1 MTGTLTPVRP
11 LGPLP
16 LRLRVSTCIR
26 ESQET
31 ARRGNVW
38 FVDGPSVHQPTVT
51 CITDAIVQHANPSRF
66 HEGVVLPLG
75 TVEVVHSAQLC
86 QLCQP
91 TRRPRSGRLYEWRTN
106 SCKSLPHEANQGF
119 SRHRLSLS
127 MSGISCLRQ
136 PNGASPP
143 LSGLGILA
151 KVARF
156 LVPTCAERS
165 EMGKKTAGRQQWTLS
180 VRFQLIAHQIH
191 SRLLTDT

>member
-31 ARRGNVW
+31 ARRGIVW

-75 TVEVVHSAQLC
+75 TVEVVHLAAVKMSAQELGTFGPAC
-86 QLCQP
+86 SKP
-91 TRRPRSGRLYEWRTN
+91 TGSVWGIFG
-106 SCKSLPHEANQGF
+106 SSKSRG
-119 SRHRLSLS
+119 
-127 MSGISCLRQ
+127 
-136 PNGASPP
+136 
-143 LSGLGILA
+143 
-151 KVARF
+151 
-156 LVPTCAERS
+156 
-165 EMGKKTAGRQQWTLS
+165 
-180 VRFQLIAHQIH
+180 
-191 SRLLTDT
+191 